1 MVLQGK
7 VVGGGKKWLDPGC
20 VFKVELLEVVD
31 RLDVGCEHERILKS
45 DSRFLDRRTG
55 ERGVGQG

>member
-7 VVGGGKKWLDPGC
+7 VVGGGKKRSNPGC

-31 RLDVGCEHERILKS
+31 RLDVGCENKRTLKG
-45 DSRFLDRRTG
+45 DS
-55 ERGVGQG
+55 